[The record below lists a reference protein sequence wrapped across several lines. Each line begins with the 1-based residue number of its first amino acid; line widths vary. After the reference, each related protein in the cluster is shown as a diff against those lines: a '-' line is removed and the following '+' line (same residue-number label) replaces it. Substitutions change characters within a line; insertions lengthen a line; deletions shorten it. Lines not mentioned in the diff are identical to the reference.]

1 MIMCEK
7 LPEEIREKIYTYA
20 HPSFTKKQKDYIKL
34 QTKINERKRFMAE
47 YCLYIFE
54 AFVKGEPINTELTY
68 DEVVSSINILSKC
81 TCCKNHFSKSTKKIV
96 FRCPCIHYIKTLFE
110 VLGEDHNNLYIYK
123 NMDCDYNMRSWN
135 EFKKSTL

>member
-47 YCLYIFE
+47 YCLYKFE

-68 DEVVSSINILSKC
+68 DELVSSINILAKC
-81 TCCKNHFSKSTKKIV
+81 TCCKSHFSKSTKKLYLDALVCIILELYLKFLV
-96 FRCPCIHYIKTLFE
+96 KTIIIYTNTKISKFRDI
-110 VLGEDHNNLYIYK
+110 IYPI
-123 NMDCDYNMRSWN
+123 
-135 EFKKSTL
+135 